1 MPADTTAR
9 RDDAVLVIVD
19 EQERLTAVMERRD
32 EVVSAAMRLVR
43 TAALVRMP
51 IVVTRQYPKGLG
63 DTDPTLAEAI
73 EAARSAGAAVAA
85 IDKVAFD
92 CFGEPAFAKA
102 LERSS
107 RRQMLLAGMET
118 HICVAQTA
126 LSALH
131 AGFDVHVVGDACC
144 SRDTRSHESAL
155 ERMRGAGAV
164 VTTTESAM
172 YELVGEAGT
181 DEFRALLA
189 IVKNTARA

>member
-1 MPADTTAR
+1 MPADTIAR

-32 EVVSAAMRLVR
+32 EVVSAAIRLVR
-43 TAALVRMP
+43 TAALVGMP
-51 IVVTRQYPKGLG
+51 IVVTWQYPKGLG
-63 DTDPTLAEAI
+63 DTDAMLAEAI
-73 EAARSAGAAVAA
+73 EAARSAGASVTE

-126 LSALH
+126 LSALR
-131 AGFDVHVVGDACC
+131 AGFDVHVADDACC
-144 SRDTRSHESAL
+144 SRDGGNHGSAL
-155 ERMRGAGAV
+155 ERMRAAGAV

-189 IVKNTARA
+189 IVKNETRT